1 VGKEEERTKGK
12 LWTKNFTII
21 TIGSFISAIGGAAMG
36 LAFSLV
42 VFDQTSS
49 TWLAAIVNVSWIVP
63 GIVLP
68 ILMGPYIDK
77 ANKRKLIYKL
87 DYVNSLVY
95 LLFYLFLK
103 EFGFVYS
110 GYIIFSLIDGCIGSV
125 YNLTYIS
132 FYPDL
137 INEGSTQKGFA
148 VSSLVYPLAISI
160 VTPIASVVYT
170 KYGIE
175 LLILSESLLLS
186 ICATFE
192 TRIKTDFVKQL
203 KDGTKFSQRLK
214 IYFEDFKDA
223 YRYLKKEKG
232 LRSLYLYNAF
242 NAGDYEGKSLMIIA
256 YFQTSS
262 TLTAVMYSLLISAE
276 TIGRVFGGFFH
287 YFVKIP
293 EKARLKLTMAVY
305 TFYNLFDGILL
316 FVAFP
321 IMIVLRFIC
330 GVFGINTA
338 TLRQAAVMHY
348 IKEDYRAKV
357 SGFFEVLVAIS
368 GLVAQLIIGALGEF
382 LDYRVVIVILSSI
395 MMLMIYFLIF
405 KNRKKIQPIYEGYE

>member
-1 VGKEEERTKGK
+1 MTIKDEKPKVK
-12 LWTKNFTII
+12 LWTRNFTII

-42 VFDQTSS
+42 VFDKTSS

-68 ILMGPYIDK
+68 ILLGPYIDK
-77 ANKRKLIYKL
+77 ANKQKLIYKL
-87 DYVNSLVY
+87 DYINSLIY

-103 EFGFVYS
+103 EFGFVYA
-110 GYIIFSLIDGCIGSV
+110 GYIIFSLIDGCLGSF
-125 YNLTYIS
+125 YNLTYLS

-148 VSSLVYPLAISI
+148 VSNLVYPLAISI
-160 VTPIASVVYT
+160 VTPIASIIYT

-175 LLILSESLLLS
+175 LLIISESILLS

-192 TRIKTDFVKQL
+192 TRIKVDFIKKIDDGVKF
-203 KDGTKFSQRLK
+203 TQRLR

-223 YRYLKKEKG
+223 FFYLKKEKG
-232 LRSLYLYNAF
+232 LGNLYLYNAF
-242 NAGDYEGKSLMIIA
+242 SVGDYEGKSLMIIA
-256 YFQTSS
+256 YFQSSS
-262 TLTAVMYSLLISAE
+262 TLTSVMYSLLISAE
-276 TIGRVFGGFFH
+276 TIGRVIGGLFH

-293 EKARLKLTMAVY
+293 EKFRLKLTMGVY

-330 GVFGINTA
+330 GIFGINTA

-357 SGFFEVLVAIS
+357 SGFFEVLVALF
-368 GLVAQLIIGALGEF
+368 GLIAQLTIGALGEF

-395 MMLMIYFLIF
+395 MVFMIYFLIF